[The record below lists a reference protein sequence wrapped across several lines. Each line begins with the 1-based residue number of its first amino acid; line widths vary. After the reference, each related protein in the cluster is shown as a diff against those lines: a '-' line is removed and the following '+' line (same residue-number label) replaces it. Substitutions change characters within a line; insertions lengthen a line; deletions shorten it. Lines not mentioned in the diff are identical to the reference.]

1 MVALVMIP
9 ILVFAKGIQAGGRE
23 LPAAPNSFLQ
33 QQKEDAELLARA
45 LDYFVSRKYHEC
57 LILLERLDKTYRLN
71 PRYKAY
77 LGVCYYYEW
86 DYEQTIRCLDP
97 VIPLLENFAPQER
110 SFYCWA
116 DAESHF
122 ALQLYEKAMP
132 LYEQMLSLCKENEK
146 PDANYRLGFCHL
158 FKARDMEKTTSREEM
173 MAEYRKARE
182 YLRNAL
188 KGYLRYRNTTDEK
201 ARIAQIQHMLK
212 GMR

>member
-1 MVALVMIP
+1 MVLALIP
-9 ILVFAKGIQAGGRE
+9 VLAFAKGMQIGKMDNLS
-23 LPAAPNSFLQ
+23 LPVSSQ
-33 QQKEDAELLARA
+33 QQKKEDAELLARA

-97 VIPLLENFAPQER
+97 VIPQLENFAPQER

-122 ALQLYEKAMP
+122 GLHAFEAVSAPELPEGFAYYPEGVGHLLAPELRLYDP
-132 LYEQMLSLCKENEK
+132 V
-146 PDANYRLGFCHL
+146 
-158 FKARDMEKTTSREEM
+158 RDSV
-173 MAEYRKARE
+173 
-182 YLRNAL
+182 AL
-188 KGYLRYRNTTDEK
+188 KQCPDDFERLRGNYPLRREGT
-201 ARIAQIQHMLK
+201 L
-212 GMR
+212 

>member
-1 MVALVMIP
+1 MIP

-33 QQKEDAELLARA
+33 QKKEDAELLARA

-86 DYEQTIRCLDP
+86 DYERTIRCLDP

-122 ALQLYEKAMP
+122 A
-132 LYEQMLSLCKENEK
+132 
-146 PDANYRLGFCHL
+146 
-158 FKARDMEKTTSREEM
+158 
-173 MAEYRKARE
+173 
-182 YLRNAL
+182 
-188 KGYLRYRNTTDEK
+188 
-201 ARIAQIQHMLK
+201 
-212 GMR
+212 